1 MIAISMM
8 LLLSKKGATS
18 PSGYG
23 CPDGFESV
31 EDYSATVIT
40 KQVPCPYEGKSG
52 FRDNPNQAL
61 V

>member
-18 PSGYG
+18 PSGYD

-40 KQVPCPYEGKSG
+40 KQDPYPYEGK
-52 FRDNPNQAL
+52 
-61 V
+61 